1 MRTTRTSNYELNDL
15 NKVSQQLFVP
25 FVILICVTALLEFF
39 GFLTPLRHLHEW
51 VLRPVLSTS
60 ARIVNI
66 IELPYFVT
74 RQSFKTYTY
83 VQDLELRYS
92 EAVAQLGELEGLKK
106 ENQELRDLIGQKQ
119 ISSVIKPIIAP
130 ILAYSQPYIG
140 KGKRD
145 GVKEGDLVM
154 IGKTL
159 IGRVE
164 EVSDSQSIVTLLTS
178 STSLPLLVK
187 TESGVTGVV
196 AGDGRQLLMKEIPQ
210 DAAVQTDERIVTV
223 GQSEVPAGIS
233 IGRLRSLSKSAVN
246 SSQVGSIDQVVSF
259 YESHIVEVQPR

>member
-1 MRTTRTSNYELNDL
+1 MRTTRSSQYELNDL
-15 NKVSQQLFVP
+15 NKVTQQLFVP
-25 FVILICVTALLEFF
+25 FLALILITALCEFF
-39 GFLTPLRHLHEW
+39 GFLVPVRRLTEWLLQPISSASAQMIHL
-51 VLRPVLSTS
+51 
-60 ARIVNI
+60 

-92 EAVAQLGELEGLKK
+92 EAVAQLGELESIKK
-106 ENQELRDLIGQKQ
+106 ENQELRDLISQKQ
-119 ISSVIKPIIAP
+119 VSSVSKPVIAP

-187 TESGVTGVV
+187 TESGVTGVAV
-196 AGDGRQLLMKEIPQ
+196 GDGRQLLMKEIPQ
-210 DAAVQTDERIVTV
+210 DAAVQTDERILTV
-223 GQSEVPAGIS
+223 GQPEVPAGIS

-246 SSQVGSIDQVVSF
+246 SSQVGSIDQVISF